1 MINVKSNNWT
11 DAGILKVSDVWN
23 ENTNTFISKSDLE
36 KDHKITIS
44 DITYNQI
51 VSALALQIKKFLKI
65 KNDCFTLKYM
75 NIPNQ
80 CISDIGKVKNS
91 HVNAYFS
98 AKLYS
103 TPISQN
109 KWIEFYPFLDG
120 FDWRHI
126 YTLPFRSVLD
136 TYLIV
141 LFLHVIISCLF
152 GKLKTHLIVTFV
164 VKLITW
170 STSFST
176 VQIHTIS
183 GIKSVPGL

>member
-1 MINVKSNNWT
+1 MLKDIIKKTKTNFYADLLTVWFSVINANVRSVLDLLDENIFDNPLFLIDNKMINVKSNNWT

-51 VSALALQIKKFLKI
+51 VSALALQTKKFLKI

-98 AKLYS
+98 CKTVFYS
-103 TPISQN
+103 N
-109 KWIEFYPFLDG
+109 K
-120 FDWRHI
+120 
-126 YTLPFRSVLD
+126 S
-136 TYLIV
+136 
-141 LFLHVIISCLF
+141 
-152 GKLKTHLIVTFV
+152 K
-164 VKLITW
+164 
-170 STSFST
+170 
-176 VQIHTIS
+176 
-183 GIKSVPGL
+183 

>member
-1 MINVKSNNWT
+1 M
-11 DAGILKVSDVWN
+11 WN
-23 ENTNTFISKSDLE
+23 DTTNTFISKSDLE

-44 DITYNQI
+44 DIIYNQV
-51 VSALALQIKKFLKI
+51 VSALAFQIKKFLKV
-65 KNDCFTLKYM
+65 KNDCFILKYM

-80 CISDIGKVKNS
+80 CISDIGKVKSS

-109 KWIEFYPFLDG
+109 KWIEFYPFLG

-141 LFLHVIISCLF
+141 LQYKILH
-152 GKLKTHLIVTFV
+152 
-164 VKLITW
+164 
-170 STSFST
+170 SFC
-176 VQIHTIS
+176 
-183 GIKSVPGL
+183 P